1 MESRS
6 RGNHS
11 DKERGFHMPLATFY
25 FQLHQPFRLHP
36 DRDKFLWDES
46 NREIFLKV
54 AEKCYLPALHMFT
67 DLISHY
73 PAFKITL
80 SMSGTFL
87 EQAEIY
93 RPEVI
98 KVLQVMIESGRKNQQ
113 IEFLDETYYHSL
125 TSLFA
130 DPEKQEFR
138 DQVTLHRE
146 KMHELFGIL
155 PTSFRNTELMYN
167 NQIADIVADMGY
179 QTILCEKRDD
189 MFMARNR
196 PVSPNAVFRAKGSNL
211 IVIPRNRELSDDIA
225 FRFPHDPVSPREYA
239 FHIAKID
246 GEAVLLGYDFEHIGE
261 HIWEEKGIFNF
272 WNRLPE
278 ALAKYPNIVVA
289 NPSEMAER
297 FHDADCPEVDIHD
310 LSTSSWAD
318 KGRDTFGWLGN
329 ATQYDLFKDIES
341 METDVKRVGG
351 ELLTRWRHLTTS
363 DHVYFLHENIGEDHA
378 VHFYFNPY
386 GGSIARPA
394 QILTRKIDDLQ
405 LLIKRFEI
413 LKHGGKTALLM
424 ITPETGRLPHDMGA
438 LAKYI
443 TGKSGGQGEVISALC
458 EGLTERGIDIHL
470 VTLNLKKRFQ
480 RESQMDERQWREIRY
495 KIDPEKI
502 HLVSSAIFAD
512 NLSAY
517 AGDVLLTAAEFQK
530 LIVNNIIKEVR
541 AKHEGRMIIHSHDW
555 MAGGAITAYAKAT
568 GIPVLHTVHN
578 VFTEHLPVH
587 LLRGINLINIAEY
600 IFLSE
605 YEGEQAID
613 CQATAIKNATV
624 INFVGKRFLEEIVDD
639 YFLDRPIVPPSVRQ
653 EVKAK
658 YYQDSARAIINAP
671 SHMMYPENCEYL
683 LRKYGPDDPVIE
695 AKRENLVEFQKRT
708 GLRVDPDAI
717 LFFWPSRLDPVQK
730 GVELFEHIAHHFVTI
745 NSDAQIA
752 IVADGVGGDRT
763 HADILGRIAVA
774 SHGKITYQP
783 FNEGI
788 SLLGY
793 AAANDVFGASLYEPC
808 GQIDQIGNIFGATA
822 TNRDTGGYHDKI
834 RELYLKRDGSPQD
847 VGNGFLFRDYDTG
860 GLWFALNKSIT
871 FHRRSP
877 KVRERQIKRI
887 MREAR
892 EKYDQRNMIAEY
904 IRIYEKLNGGKPL
917 T

>member
-1 MESRS
+1 MASCP

-11 DKERGFHMPLATFY
+11 AKERGFHMPLATFY

-36 DRDKFLWDES
+36 DREKFLWDER

-87 EQAEIY
+87 EQAELY

-98 KVLQVMIESGRKNQQ
+98 KVLQVMIDSGKKNQQ

-225 FRFPHDPVSPREYA
+225 FRFPHDPVSPKEYA

-289 NPSEMAER
+289 NPSEMAEK

-329 ATQYDLFKDIES
+329 PTQYDLFKDIEN
-341 METDVKRVGG
+341 METDVRRVGG

-480 RESQMDERQWREIRY
+480 RESRMDERQWREIRY

-695 AKRENLVEFQKRT
+695 AKRENLVEFQKKT

-730 GVELFEHIAHHFVTI
+730 GVELIEHIAQRFVTT

-783 FNEGI
+783 FSEGL

-904 IRIYEKLNGGKPL
+904 IRVYEKLNGGKPL

>member
-1 MESRS
+1 
-6 RGNHS
+6 
-11 DKERGFHMPLATFY
+11 MPLATFY

-87 EQAEIY
+87 EQAELY

>member
-1 MESRS
+1 
-6 RGNHS
+6 
-11 DKERGFHMPLATFY
+11 MPLVTFY
-25 FQLHQPFRLHP
+25 FQLHQPFRLNP
-36 DRDKFLWDES
+36 ERKKFLWDEK

-54 AEKCYLPALHMFT
+54 SEKCYQPALRIFT
-67 DLISHY
+67 ELLSKH
-73 PAFKITL
+73 PLFKITL

-87 EQAEIY
+87 EQAELDQ
-93 RPEVI
+93 PDVI
-98 KVLQVMIESGRKNQQ
+98 KALQELIDAGKENQQ
-113 IEFLDETYYHSL
+113 VEFLDETYYHSL

-130 DPEKQEFR
+130 DPQKQEFR

-146 KMHELFGIL
+146 KMHQLFGIL

-167 NQIADIVADMGY
+167 NQIAEVVADMGY
-179 QTILCEKRDD
+179 QSILCEKRDD
-189 MFMARNR
+189 MFMKKNR
-196 PVSPNAVFRAKGSNL
+196 PISPNAVFRAKGSNL

-225 FRFPHDPVSPREYA
+225 FRFPHDPVSPDTYA
-239 FHIAKID
+239 SYIAQVD

-261 HIWEEKGIFNF
+261 HIWEDKGIFAF
-272 WNRLPE
+272 WKSLPE
-278 ALAKYPNIVVA
+278 ALSKNPNIVVA
-289 NPSEMAER
+289 NPSEIVER
-297 FHDADCPEVDIHD
+297 FKDADCPVIDIHD

-329 ATQYDLFKDIES
+329 PTQYDLFKDIES
-341 METDVKRVGG
+341 MEKDVKRAGG
-351 ELLTRWRHLTTS
+351 ELLTRWRHLTSS
-363 DHVYFLHENIGEDHA
+363 DHVYFLHEKIGEDHA
-378 VHFYFNPY
+378 VHVYFNPY
-386 GGSIARPA
+386 EGSVSRPA

-413 LKHGGKTALLM
+413 LRHGGKTAVLM

-443 TGKSGGQGEVISALC
+443 SGKSGGQGEVISALC
-458 EGLTERGIDIHL
+458 EGLSERGIDVHL

-480 RESQMDERQWREIRY
+480 RELQLDESQWREIRY

-502 HLVSSAIFAD
+502 HLVSSAIFAE

-517 AGDVLLTAAEFQK
+517 AGDPLMTAAEFQK
-530 LIVNNIIKEVR
+530 DIVNNIIKDVR
-541 AKHEGRMIIHSHDW
+541 AKHEGRLIIHSHDW

-578 VFTEHLPVH
+578 VFTEHLPVN

-605 YEGEQAID
+605 YEGRQAID
-613 CQATAIKNATV
+613 CQATAIKNATI

-639 YFLDRPIVPPSVRQ
+639 YFLDRPIVPPSVRH

-671 SHMMYPENCEYL
+671 AHMMYPEICEYCI
-683 LRKYGPDDPVIE
+683 RKYGPDDAVLE
-695 AKRENLVEFQKRT
+695 AKRENLLEFQKRT

-717 LFFWPSRLDPVQK
+717 LFYWPSRLDPVQK
-730 GVELFEHIAHHFVTI
+730 GVELLEHIAQRFV
-745 NSDAQIA
+745 NVHSDAQIA
-752 IVADGVGGDRT
+752 IVGDGVGSDRT
-763 HADILGRIAVA
+763 HSEILGRIACA
-774 SHGKITYQP
+774 SHGRITYQH
-783 FNEGI
+783 FSE
-788 SLLGY
+788 SLSMLGY

-808 GQIDQIGNIFGATA
+808 GQIDQIGNLFGATA

-860 GLWFALNKSIT
+860 GLWFALNKSIA

-877 KVRERQIKRI
+877 KVREKQIKRI
-887 MREAR
+887 MKEAR
-892 EKYDQRNMIAEY
+892 EKYDLRNMIAEY
-904 IRIYEKLNGGKPL
+904 IRIYERLNGGRPL